1 MVEWM
6 GFRECSSEVAAAAAA
21 AEAELPSQNISHRKG
36 LEAISI
42 LLACHAIHWVLLS
55 IPHRRDQEL

>member
-6 GFRECSSEVAAAAAA
+6 GFPEYSSEVAAAA

-55 IPHRRDQEL
+55 IRHRRDQEL